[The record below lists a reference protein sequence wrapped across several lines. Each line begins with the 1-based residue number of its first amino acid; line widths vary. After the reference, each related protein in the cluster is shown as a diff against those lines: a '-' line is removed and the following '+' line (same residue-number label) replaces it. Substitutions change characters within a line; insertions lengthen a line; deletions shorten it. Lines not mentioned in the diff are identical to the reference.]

1 MNKLISG
8 PICIEIL
15 IEEIVVNMDIE
26 NYKEKFLKRL
36 NEISAEELTA
46 IFKKVFDLEEEY
58 PYKNIDKRN
67 GDR

>member
-1 MNKLISG
+1 VNKLISG

-15 IEEIVVNMDIE
+15 IEEMVVNMDIE

-36 NEISAEELTA
+36 NKMSAEELTA
-46 IFKKVFDLEEEY
+46 IFKEVFDLEEEY

>member
-1 MNKLISG
+1 MVID
-8 PICIEIL
+8 
-15 IEEIVVNMDIE
+15 MDIE

-36 NEISAEELTA
+36 NEMSAEELTA

-67 GDR
+67 GDQ